1 MIYSDINNII
11 KVINEKKVIE
21 YNEFKKYI
29 NKNIL
34 LIDYWRNKIL
44 LRLKKNN

>member
-21 YNEFKKYI
+21 YNEFKNYI
-29 NKNIL
+29 NKNITSF
-34 LIDYWRNKIL
+34 
-44 LRLKKNN
+44 KKK